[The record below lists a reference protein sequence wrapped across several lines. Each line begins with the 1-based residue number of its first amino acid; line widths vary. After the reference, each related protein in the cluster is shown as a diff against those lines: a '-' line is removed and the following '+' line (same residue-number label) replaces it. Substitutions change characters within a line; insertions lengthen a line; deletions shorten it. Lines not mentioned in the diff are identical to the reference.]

1 MDEGAARRFREGSK
15 YAYAMKLG
23 FLWVGKTKSA
33 PLRSLLDDYLGR
45 LSKFAPVTVSVTRE
59 GGGSNQDPIRCVQM
73 EGEQLLARIK
83 PDELVVVLDSGGRQM
98 TSRELANYVES
109 KMQAAVKQ
117 ITFVVGGH
125 AGVHSAVKDRA
136 DLELS
141 LGPMTLTHEMAR
153 VLLAEQVYR
162 AFTIIRNLPYQR

>member
-1 MDEGAARRFREGSK
+1 
-15 YAYAMKLG
+15 MKLC
-23 FLWVGKTKSA
+23 FLWVGKTRSA
-33 PLRSLLDDYLGR
+33 PIRSLLDDYLGR
-45 LSKFAPVTVSVTRE
+45 LSKFAPVAITAVRE
-59 GGGSNQDPIRCVQM
+59 GTTSNAGWTRTVQT
-73 EGEQLLARIK
+73 EGEHLLARIK
-83 PDELVVVLDSGGRQM
+83 PDDLVVVLDSGGRQM
-98 TSRELANYVES
+98 TSGELANYIDAR
-109 KMQAAVKQ
+109 MQAGVKQ

-125 AGVHSAVKDRA
+125 AGVHSSVKQRA